1 MRNMNDWLVLVFWAA
16 LGMFAIVF
24 AFYVASI
31 LIPVLLFIIAAS
43 GLASFISGFLKR
55 KRQSSE
61 TKIKIETASAPRQ
74 SKIIDAEYEII
85 DEK

>member
-1 MRNMNDWLVLVFWAA
+1 MRNLNDWLVLTFWAA

-31 LIPVLLFIIAAS
+31 LIPILLFVIAAS
-43 GLASFISGFLKR
+43 GLANFIIGLVRRNHQTS
-55 KRQSSE
+55 QN
-61 TKIKIETASAPRQ
+61 KIKIETTSAPRQ

>member
-1 MRNMNDWLVLVFWAA
+1 MRNLNDWLVLTFWAA

-31 LIPVLLFIIAAS
+31 LIPILLFVIAAS
-43 GLASFISGFLKR
+43 GLANFIIGLVRRNHQDS
-55 KRQSSE
+55 QN
-61 TKIKIETASAPRQ
+61 KIKIETASAPRQ

>member
-1 MRNMNDWLVLVFWAA
+1 MRNLNDWLVLVFWSA

-43 GLASFISGFLKR
+43 GLASFIMGLVKR
-55 KRQSSE
+55 NQQ
-61 TKIKIETASAPRQ
+61 TKIKIETRATPNQ
-74 SKIIDAEYEII
+74 SKIIDAEYEIV
-85 DEK
+85 DDK

>member
-1 MRNMNDWLVLVFWAA
+1 MRNLNDWLVLVFWAA

-31 LIPVLLFIIAAS
+31 LIPILLFIIAAS
-43 GLASFISGFLKR
+43 GLASFIVGLMKR
-55 KRQSSE
+55 KQQTSE
-61 TKIKIETASAPRQ
+61 AKVKIETRSAPRQ

>member
-1 MRNMNDWLVLVFWAA
+1 MRNLNDWLVLTFWAS

-31 LIPVLLFIIAAS
+31 LIPILLFVIAAS
-43 GLASFISGFLKR
+43 GLANFIIGLVRRNHQTS
-55 KRQSSE
+55 QN
-61 TKIKIETASAPRQ
+61 KIKIETASAPRQ

>member
-1 MRNMNDWLVLVFWAA
+1 MRNLNDWLVLTFWAA

-31 LIPVLLFIIAAS
+31 LIPILLFVIAAS
-43 GLASFISGFLKR
+43 GLANFIIGLVRRNHQTS
-55 KRQSSE
+55 QN
-61 TKIKIETASAPRQ
+61 KIKIETASAPRQ

>member
-1 MRNMNDWLVLVFWAA
+1 MRNINDWLVLVFWAA

-31 LIPVLLFIIAAS
+31 LIPILLFVIAVS
-43 GLASFISGFLKR
+43 GLANFIFGLVKR
-55 KRQSSE
+55 NRA
-61 TKIKIETASAPRQ
+61 TKVKIETHSTPRQ